1 MPQTHIPGALRYT
14 FNFGVIGIGLIY
26 PIQNKY

>member
-1 MPQTHIPGALRYT
+1 MPQTHIPGALRDT
-14 FNFGVIGIGLIY
+14 CNFGVIGKGFIY